1 MENKKTSYYNSGD
14 VMFRFKNHVDD
25 SFFNEFDGR
34 KIDKY
39 QRQVILDD
47 SNRLLVI
54 AGAGSG
60 KTFTIAAKIK
70 YLIERKN
77 VKESEILCLSFTNE
91 AVDNL
96 KNRVNYQIDIL
107 TFHKL
112 ALRILNENNFN
123 YSISRDTLINYIV
136 DEFFLIDDNKIRK
149 LLLEYYNKNNYDEI
163 LNSKELNVLK
173 NNIISLIKMIKCNN
187 LSLYKLKKIRY
198 RCINNKDKIFYYLA
212 ITIFKIY
219 EEELASEL
227 KIDFDDMIIYA
238 KELVR
243 KHGFKRNYKYVLI
256 DEFQDIS
263 KIRFELILEIL
274 KNTNAKLM
282 CVGDDYQAIYGFSGS
297 NLAIF
302 LDFFKY
308 FPDGRRIDIKN
319 TYRNS
324 YELVNTS
331 TKFVKKNP
339 YQLKKSIHAKFLYK
353 HPIVLV
359 YYDDFK
365 KAYSNLFN
373 YLYLE
378 GERKVLV
385 LSRYNKD
392 LEIVKNEKHQ
402 AIDTRYLTVHM
413 AKGLEEECVVLI
425 KFSNDYLGF
434 PSRIENNKL
443 LSIISDSDEDI
454 PYAEERRLF
463 YVALTRCKKR
473 IYILVPRDNP
483 SIFLKEIK
491 SSCAQLLFK

>member
-1 MENKKTSYYNSGD
+1 
-14 VMFRFKNHVDD
+14 MFKFKNHKDD
-25 SFFNEFDGR
+25 SFFNEFDGI
-34 KIDKY
+34 KVDKY
-39 QRQVILDD
+39 QRRVILDNSD
-47 SNRLLVI
+47 RLLVI

-70 YLIERKN
+70 YLIEIKN
-77 VKESEILCLSFTNE
+77 IKESEILCLSFTNE

-112 ALRILNENNFN
+112 SLRILNENNFD
-123 YSISRDTLINYIV
+123 YSIARDNLINYIV
-136 DEFFLIDDNKIRK
+136 DEFFLIEDNKIIK
-149 LLLEYYNKNNYDEI
+149 MLLDYYNKNNYEEI
-163 LNSKELNVLK
+163 LNSKELIILK

-187 LSLYKLKKIRY
+187 LSLYKLKKLRY
-198 RCINNKDKIFYYLA
+198 RCVNNKDKIFYYFAVA
-212 ITIFKIY
+212 IYKIY

-227 KIDFDDMIIYA
+227 KIDFDDMIVYA
-238 KELVR
+238 RELVK
-243 KHGFKRNYKYVLI
+243 KHGFKRNYKYILI

-297 NLAIF
+297 NLKIF

-308 FPDGRRIDIKN
+308 FPDGNRIDIKN

-324 YELVNTS
+324 YELVNVS
-331 TKFVKKNP
+331 ARFVRRNP
-339 YQLKKSIHAKFLYK
+339 YQLKKNIHANFLYK

-359 YYDDFK
+359 YYNDFID
-365 KAYSNLFN
+365 AYNSLFN

-392 LEIVKNEKHQ
+392 LELIKKEEHNG
-402 AIDTRYLTVHM
+402 IDTRYLTVHM
-413 AKGLEEECVVLI
+413 AKGLEEESVVLI

-434 PSRIENNKL
+434 PSKIENNRL
-443 LSIISDSDEDI
+443 LSIINDSDEDI

-483 SIFLKEIK
+483 SIFIKEIK
-491 SSCAQLLFK
+491 SSCAELLFK